1 MDYDLDKRDVDT
13 KKLAQK
19 SMDNGDLFDA
29 IMNGIRSKEKTVRT
43 NSFNTLMIISE
54 NNAEL
59 LYSNWDYLHTLLLS
73 NNTNEQYVAIY
84 LLANLTAADS
94 QNKFEP
100 IFDEYFGILGGEKTM
115 PASHVILNS
124 GKIAENKPGLR
135 SEIIDKLLS
144 TDKIFKGRQ
153 KDLIKVYAI
162 ETLRKINAKDEDK
175 IRIEN
180 FIKSEL
186 NSSSSRTRGAARCY
200 IERCDIEL

>member
-1 MDYDLDKRDVDT
+1 
-13 KKLAQK
+13 
-19 SMDNGDLFDA
+19 
-29 IMNGIRSKEKTVRT
+29 
-43 NSFNTLMIISE
+43 
-54 NNAEL
+54 
-59 LYSNWDYLHTLLLS
+59 
-73 NNTNEQYVAIY
+73 
-84 LLANLTAADS
+84 
-94 QNKFEP
+94 
-100 IFDEYFGILGGEKTM
+100 M

-135 SEIIDKLLS
+135 SEIINKLLS

-162 ETLRKINAKDEDK
+162 ETLRKIHADDEDK

-180 FIKSEL
+180 FIKSQL

>member
-54 NNAEL
+54 NNAEI
-59 LYSNWDYLHTLLLS
+59 LYLNWDYLHAMLLS
-73 NNTNEQYVAIY
+73 NNTNEQYIATY
-84 LLANLTAADS
+84 LLANLTSVDS
-94 QNKFEP
+94 QNKFET
-100 IFDEYFGILGGEKTM
+100 IFDEYFRILGGEKTM

-135 SEIIDKLLS
+135 SEIINKLLS
-144 TDKIFKGRQ
+144 TDKIFK
-153 KDLIKVYAI
+153 
-162 ETLRKINAKDEDK
+162 
-175 IRIEN
+175 
-180 FIKSEL
+180 
-186 NSSSSRTRGAARCY
+186 
-200 IERCDIEL
+200 

>member
-13 KKLAQK
+13 KNLAQK
-19 SMDNGDLFDA
+19 SLKNGKLFDS
-29 IMNGIRSKEKTVRT
+29 IMKGIRSKEKTVRN

-54 NNAEL
+54 NNAEI
-59 LYSNWDYLHTLLLS
+59 LYLNWDYLHAMLLS
-73 NNTNEQYVAIY
+73 NNTNEQYIATY
-84 LLANLTAADS
+84 LLANLTSVDS
-94 QNKFEP
+94 QNKFET

-135 SEIIDKLLS
+135 SEIINKLLS
-144 TDKIFKGRQ
+144 TDKIFKGKQ

-162 ETLRKINAKDEDK
+162 ETLRKIHAEDEDK

-180 FIKSEL
+180 FIKSQL
-186 NSSSSRTRGAARCY
+186 NSSSSRTRSAAQCY
-200 IERCDIEL
+200 IERCDMEL